1 MTPVAEEEVE
11 LLKVGLE
18 VILPGLA
25 NTRTLR

>member
-11 LLKVGLE
+11 LLKVWLE